1 MQRNLNP
8 ARLVRSF
15 QALLGGAL
23 IATALAAVPA
33 RSAVA
38 AVPDVINLEGAPAK
52 KALDELRAHLQ
63 SAPTDAQALKATG
76 ILLHQMSRRT
86 PNKEQV
92 DEGEKLLKQATQAEP
107 KDVEALA
114 WLGSIVTMKALFETD
129 PGKQTF
135 FVKLGTRSMDS
146 AVTQAPDNLVV
157 RLVRANNSMELP
169 PFLKRTRFAVEDFDR
184 YIALCQSAQCPAA
197 EVNNA
202 RNALA
207 LAKKRVAEMP

>member
-1 MQRNLNP
+1 MQRTSNIMN
-8 ARLVRSF
+8 AIRSF
-15 QALLGGAL
+15 HSLVACALLASAL
-23 IATALAAVPA
+23 VATAVSSAAT
-33 RSAVA
+33 
-38 AVPDVINLEGAPAK
+38 AVPDVINLEGAQAK
-52 KALDELRAHLQ
+52 KALDELRARLQ
-63 SAPTDAQALKATG
+63 AAPTDAQALKATG

-92 DEGEKLLKQATQAEP
+92 EEGEKLLKQATQAEP
-107 KDVEALA
+107 KDAEALA

-184 YIALCQSAQCPAA
+184 YLALCQSAQCPAA
-197 EVNNA
+197 EVNSA
-202 RNALA
+202 RTALA
-207 LAKKRVAEMP
+207 LAKKRVADMP